1 MQLFFYYILKLESS
15 NIVVL
20 MQMYNKQFT
29 CKKLKD
35 NNTTLKFLLLQVIS
49 SFLQS
54 I

>member
-15 NIVVL
+15 HIVVL

-29 CKKLKD
+29 YKKLKD
-35 NNTTLKFLLLQVIS
+35 NNTTLKFQLLQVIS
-49 SFLQS
+49 S